1 MDEAHISGGPGA
13 QACPVC
19 GSAAQVAAV
28 TEVPARAVAVRV
40 DCPRCGEFALDAAVA
55 ETLRTTDPA
64 ELGWK
69 ISAWLRQMCPER
81 LDAELLAQARASRPP
96 GLLQRARRLLV
107 TLAQHVP
114 AGRQYILDEA
124 LLLSCEARGWCRD
137 AAELKFMLQDVL
149 SQELGWLRWSDA
161 IGGNHAYGLT
171 AKGLLALEAAQGVDA
186 VTGFCAMWFDPQVRP
201 FYEQA
206 IAPAIRACGF
216 EPLRLDYTE
225 YNHSIDDEI
234 IAAIRRARFVVA
246 DLTGHRG
253 GVYYEAGFAHGL
265 GLPVIFML
273 REDAQGDVHFDVR
286 QQNFILWRPDDLPG
300 ACRRLT
306 QRIRATLGQ
315 GPLDPLGG

>member
-1 MDEAHISGGPGA
+1 MDEAQIPGDPGA

-19 GSAAQVAAV
+19 GSVARV
-28 TEVPARAVAVRV
+28 AVASIATRV
-40 DCPRCGEFALDAAVA
+40 DCLRCGEFVLDASAAEWLRVA
-55 ETLRTTDPA
+55 DPA
-64 ELGWK
+64 ESGWK
-69 ISAWLRQMCPER
+69 ISAWLRHRGPER
-81 LDAELLAQARASRPP
+81 LDAALLAEAAASRAP
-96 GLLQRARRLLV
+96 GLLERARRLLV
-107 TLAQHVP
+107 PLAQHVP
-114 AGRQYILDEA
+114 AGRQFILGEA
-124 LLLSCEARGWCRD
+124 LLLACEARGWCRD
-137 AAELKFMLQDVL
+137 AAELTFMLQDVL
-149 SQELGWLRWSDA
+149 SAELGWLRWSDA
-161 IGGNHAYGLT
+161 LGGSHAYGLT
-171 AKGLLALEAAQGVDA
+171 AKGLLALEAAQDVDA

-216 EPLRLDYTE
+216 EPVRLDYTE

-234 IAAIRRARFVVA
+234 IASIRRARFVVA

-273 REDAQGDVHFDVR
+273 REDDQACVHFDVR

-315 GPLDPLGG
+315 GPLDPLGA